1 MLSVPLSALYS
12 RDDGAQVWVLDRTS
26 STVRAQPV
34 VLGAASGNRVVI
46 SQGLSAGDE
55 VVVAGA
61 NLLRDGQKV
70 QLPGARPDSQDDSQ
84 DSGQGGSEV
93 PEHPDA
99 QRKDGGA

>member
-1 MLSVPLSALYS
+1 ML
-12 RDDGAQVWVLDRTS
+12 DHTS
-26 STVRAQPV
+26 STVRARPV

-46 SQGLSAGDE
+46 RQGLSAGDE

-70 QLPGARPDSQDDSQ
+70 QLPGARPDSQD
-84 DSGQGGSEV
+84 SGQGGSEV

-99 QRKDGGA
+99 QRKDSC

>member
-12 RDDGAQVWVLDRTS
+12 RDDGTQVWVLDRTS
-26 STVRAQPV
+26 STVRARPV

-46 SQGLSAGDE
+46 RQGLSAGDE

-70 QLPGARPDSQDDSQ
+70 QLPGKRRDSQGT
-84 DSGQGGSEV
+84 GQGG
-93 PEHPDA
+93 PEGHGCPDA

>member
-1 MLSVPLSALYS
+1 M
-12 RDDGAQVWVLDRTS
+12 
-26 STVRAQPV
+26 
-34 VLGAASGNRVVI
+34 
-46 SQGLSAGDE
+46 
-55 VVVAGA
+55 AGA

-93 PEHPDA
+93 PEHPGA

>member
-1 MLSVPLSALYS
+1 M
-12 RDDGAQVWVLDRTS
+12 
-26 STVRAQPV
+26 
-34 VLGAASGNRVVI
+34 VI
-46 SQGLSAGDE
+46 RQGLSAGDE

-84 DSGQGGSEV
+84 DSGQGG
-93 PEHPDA
+93 PEGHGRPDA